1 MEIRPENSQN
11 KHFRKFYSGTIEEE
25 RSIFTHDVQA
35 CHCAVSILELVER
48 FQEAGL
54 QIKQA
59 RKLVPGPNPL
69 IGSLR
74 PRDCVKGPLGHRWPN
89 PYRPIRLIKRKGPAE
104 TQLWKEG
111 AVRIFEFCQFSPEE
125 RDVLRMNLKP
135 AKKPTDCWKGWRW
148 RVGVGNAQ
156 RMKNKGG
163 RRRTRKRKEEEG
175 SFVFSSVN
183 I

>member
-1 MEIRPENSQN
+1 MEKRPENSQN
-11 KHFRKFYSGTIEEE
+11 KHFRKCYSGAIEEE
-25 RSIFTHDVQA
+25 WSIFMHDVQA
-35 CHCAVSILELVER
+35 CHCTVSILELVER

-59 RKLVPGPNPL
+59 RKTVPGPNLL

-74 PRDCVKGPLGHRWPN
+74 PRDCVKGPRGHRWPT

-111 AVRIFEFCQFSPEE
+111 AVCIFEFCQFSPEE
-125 RDVLRMNLKP
+125 KDVLRMNLKP
-135 AKKPTDCWKGWRW
+135 AKKPTDCWEGWGW
-148 RVGVGNAQ
+148 RVGVGDVQ

-163 RRRTRKRKEEEG
+163 RRRTRKRKGEEG
-175 SFVFSSVN
+175 SFMFSSVN